1 MSELERLE
9 RFISQNPA
17 LQDVPILIVEGKPM
31 SPREALEN
39 LKAGVLTEEISAAV
53 KATLGSPQ
61 LTEEELWLLTE
72 DYYRRMMQI
81 PRELWPKIIWIGGE
95 MNYEEAY
102 RQVKQRT
109 PKGREIAES
118 YGTFLA
124 EIKRRFHA

>member
-1 MSELERLE
+1 MSERERLE
-9 RFISQNPA
+9 RFISQNSA
-17 LQDVPILIVEGKPM
+17 LQDVPIFVVEGKPM

-102 RQVKQRT
+102 CQVKQRT
-109 PKGREIAES
+109 PKGREIMES
-118 YGTFLA
+118 YRTFLA
-124 EIKRRFHA
+124 EAKRRFHA